1 MIAPVIPTTA
11 YIVAVM
17 FVATLIRS
25 TFGFGEALIAVPL
38 VALRAPVTV
47 AAPLAVLLSI
57 VVAAVIVVRDWR
69 HVDVRSASGLFVP
82 SLVGIPVGLALLV
95 NVNDHVV
102 KVALGAV
109 IIAFAAWALTAG
121 RDRQLRGGH
130 QVWLIS
136 CGLLAGVLGGAY
148 GMNGPPLV
156 VYGALRRWSPQ
167 RFRATLQGYFLPASI
182 AGAIG
187 YASIGLLNDTVTRD
201 FLWSLPAVGVAIVA
215 GRSINAR
222 IDSDRFLRLVYA
234 GLLLIGAVLIGQAI
248 GAPPSI

>member
-1 MIAPVIPTTA
+1 
-11 YIVAVM
+11 
-17 FVATLIRS
+17 
-25 TFGFGEALIAVPL
+25 
-38 VALRAPVTV
+38 
-47 AAPLAVLLSI
+47 
-57 VVAAVIVVRDWR
+57 
-69 HVDVRSASGLFVP
+69 
-82 SLVGIPVGLALLV
+82 LLV

-222 IDSDRFLRLVYA
+222 IDGDRFLRLVYA
-234 GLLLIGAVLIGQAI
+234 GLLMIGAVLIGQAI
-248 GAPPSI
+248 GAAPSI